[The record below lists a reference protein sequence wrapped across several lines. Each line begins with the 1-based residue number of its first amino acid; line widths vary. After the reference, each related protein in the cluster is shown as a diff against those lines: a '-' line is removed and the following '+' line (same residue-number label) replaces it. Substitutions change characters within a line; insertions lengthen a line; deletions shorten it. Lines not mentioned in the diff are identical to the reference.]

1 MRMDFAISKVRFI
14 RCSPQLNSSFVFVI
28 RLVAVQCPLGT
39 KFFVV
44 VVSFLCIESNTEF
57 LEQ

>member
-44 VVSFLCIESNTEF
+44 VFFLCIESNTEF